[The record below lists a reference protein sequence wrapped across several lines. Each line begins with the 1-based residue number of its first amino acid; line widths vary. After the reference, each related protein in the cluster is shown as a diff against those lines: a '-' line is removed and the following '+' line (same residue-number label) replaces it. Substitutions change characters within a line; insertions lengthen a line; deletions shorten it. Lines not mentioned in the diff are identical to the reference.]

1 MGSASE
7 MDRSIRFI
15 DKFGGPLLGKLG
27 IGVGTTL
34 EVISE
39 SLSNDTLGNMVQH
52 VVTARVTAVGEKT
65 TNVIGDDVCLIVAGI
80 CTDLFDPENDNLEET
95 QDRLDVL
102 SAVEVA
108 RLWAEAD
115 L

>member
-7 MDRSIRFI
+7 MERANRFMAA
-15 DKFGGPLLGKLG
+15 FNAPLLGKLG

-34 EVISE
+34 EIVSE
-39 SLSNDTLGNMVQH
+39 SLATYPEVRH
-52 VVTARVTAVGEKT
+52 VVLARVTAVGQHS
-65 TNVIGDDVCLIVAGI
+65 TNVIGDEVTLIVDGI
-80 CTDLFDPENDNLEET
+80 CVDLFDPEWDGPMEVEERLE
-95 QDRLDVL
+95 DVIP
-102 SAVEVA
+102 AAEVA